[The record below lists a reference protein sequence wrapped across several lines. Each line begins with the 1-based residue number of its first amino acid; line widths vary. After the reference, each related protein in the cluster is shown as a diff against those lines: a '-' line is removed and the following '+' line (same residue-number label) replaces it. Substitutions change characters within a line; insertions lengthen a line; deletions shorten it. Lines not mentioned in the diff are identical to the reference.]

1 MVDVNYD
8 IDALRRG
15 IEAAER
21 NIATFEDAIQREK
34 NTINE
39 YRGYITIIN
48 EKKKAQ
54 KGVVIDAQK

>member
-48 EKKKAQ
+48 ENKNDEEKR
-54 KGVVIDAQK
+54 